1 MIHDDFLG
9 FHDGTLYG
17 NLIPG
22 ARESL
27 ELLSK
32 KYNLVIFSAKAKPSR
47 PLVEGKTGQELIWEW
62 LARHEISSFISEVTA
77 EKPRAFAYIDDKA
90 SPILKSNYLLRSL
103 VIPEGTHTIKFEF
116 KPDSYYG
123 NILFAQ
129 VCEGVSILLILI
141 LLGTWIKSFKTKQ
154 G

>member
-1 MIHDDFLG
+1 MPSINMLNTKYIIDQQSKIIPNQDALG
-9 FHDGTLYG
+9 SAWFVKGVRWAK
-17 NLIPG
+17 NPV
-22 ARESL
+22 E

-32 KYNLVIFSAKAKPSR
+32 TNDILTYEAKTKHPQLAIFS
-47 PLVEGKTGQELIWEW
+47 
-62 LARHEISSFISEVTA
+62 EIYYD
-77 EKPRAFAYIDDKA
+77 KGWKAYIDDKA
-90 SPILKSNYLLRSL
+90 APILKSNYLLRSL